1 MPKSEKNLTIPP
13 EVAATVDENH
23 LRHLYVVCRF
33 CFARLTLP
41 KRGTTANPPTQEVCQ
56 RALKF
61 YQVDFKAEVTNL
73 RLPKVLCNACR
84 TRLDKMS
91 TGAMD
96 VEKWNEE
103 KRHYYDALLMDYDPV
118 STRQAAIC
126 SEADRCKVC
135 SVASALV
142 PNFVKKAQSNAPG
155 PGRPSTAT
163 VKRPRRAGVKF
174 AERVAARGYTD
185 TLVAQRL
192 EERFREST
200 ESGHESPLPSGVSLD
215 SHHYLGVSSF
225 SYGGEETGVVLS
237 RESARDLLRLGHL
250 GLGMRSARELCKILR
265 RDGVYFPEGGLKK
278 ALDEKWDVFGPL
290 FRSEA
295 LPLQTDRHSE
305 ATSTPFVFCTDINAS
320 SSASHNVVAQPVIQW
335 VNSPLEFLSLS
346 PLHLLLGIVNK
357 LYDKARPTETSGA
370 SNSLHARHC
379 KALVKYNIRRSVY
392 FDGAFEG
399 NGCSRLLDEIAAGR
413 IPFEQRARPFV
424 EALKAFKVV
433 KDKCLGL
440 MRVPGW
446 SQAIASFRTA
456 WEATSLPYTLKV
468 HVLCSHVEEYLERYE
483 TVPDAGLGL
492 SSEQSGESLHARLQR
507 VWNLRFKANPNNE
520 VFRERL
526 VDCVVSYNWNLQWDE
541 ASRVSTE
548 GSESK
553 SSSEKASNN
562 SSSGGSSSSRLP
574 PVVDWNSA
582 SSNEDSSDV
591 DSYESSS
598 NTLD

>member
-1 MPKSEKNLTIPP
+1 MPRSEKNLTIPP

-33 CFARLTLP
+33 CFTRLTHHGRSAAVC
-41 KRGTTANPPTQEVCQ
+41 KVCQ

-84 TRLDKMS
+84 TRLAKMS

-155 PGRPSTAT
+155 PGRTSTASPPKGVCSRCGNLVEDHDDRECART

-225 SYGGEETGVVLS
+225 SYGEENGVVLS

-250 GLGMRSARELCKILR
+250 GLGMRSAQELCKILR
-265 RDGVYFPEGGLKK
+265 RDGVYFPEGGL
-278 ALDEKWDVFGPL
+278 
-290 FRSEA
+290 
-295 LPLQTDRHSE
+295 
-305 ATSTPFVFCTDINAS
+305 
-320 SSASHNVVAQPVIQW
+320 
-335 VNSPLEFLSLS
+335 
-346 PLHLLLGIVNK
+346 
-357 LYDKARPTETSGA
+357 
-370 SNSLHARHC
+370 
-379 KALVKYNIRRSVY
+379 
-392 FDGAFEG
+392 
-399 NGCSRLLDEIAAGR
+399 
-413 IPFEQRARPFV
+413 
-424 EALKAFKVV
+424 
-433 KDKCLGL
+433 
-440 MRVPGW
+440 RVPPGNVEYATLPGGDFITTNPIEAAL
-446 SQAIASFRTA
+446 SNKVPQYRQA
-456 WEATSLPYTLKV
+456 WCLP
-468 HVLCSHVEEYLERYE
+468 SS
-483 TVPDAGLGL
+483 PGAG
-492 SSEQSGESLHARLQR
+492 
-507 VWNLRFKANPNNE
+507 
-520 VFRERL
+520 
-526 VDCVVSYNWNLQWDE
+526 
-541 ASRVSTE
+541 
-548 GSESK
+548 
-553 SSSEKASNN
+553 
-562 SSSGGSSSSRLP
+562 
-574 PVVDWNSA
+574 
-582 SSNEDSSDV
+582 
-591 DSYESSS
+591 
-598 NTLD
+598 